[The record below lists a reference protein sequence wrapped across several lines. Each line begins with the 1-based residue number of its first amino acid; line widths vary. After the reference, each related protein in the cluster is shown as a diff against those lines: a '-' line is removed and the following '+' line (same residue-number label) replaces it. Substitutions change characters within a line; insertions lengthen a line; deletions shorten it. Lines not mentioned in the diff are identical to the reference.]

1 MPSFNLK
8 AKFAAT
14 TGAMIL
20 AATMIITSFLTH
32 RQERTIRSEL
42 QIRAETLTE
51 NLAYNCQLPLVT
63 ENEMALR
70 RLATGLLKGKEVAYV
85 QFEDANGRR
94 LVHVGE
100 SHGDTTQTVGTPD
113 PWTLQQGTR
122 STWVDTPGGPHYL
135 EVMAP
140 VVLEANSGDDDAKY
154 DTQWKKVSSEDE
166 LLGTVRMG
174 MTTVDAEQRVAEMR
188 SQATLLGLM
197 IALISSIAAAIIIHM
212 MTRPL
217 SQLMEG
223 NRRVARGDFSMRLKA
238 RSTDEFGR
246 LSRSWNQMADEIQ
259 RSRELADRYLDSL
272 RENTD
277 QLEEA
282 NRSLKRSNAEIAKV
296 SQMKSEFLA
305 VMSHELRTP
314 LNGIIGFSEVL
325 LDQKFGKLNEKQ
337 MRFAENTRGCGRHL
351 LSLINDILDL
361 SKVEAGKV
369 RVHAEL
375 FDLPT
380 SLEEIQNLVRN
391 GAEKKGVAVKC
402 DAVPEVQPD
411 TDPKLFRQIMFNLL
425 SNAIKFTP
433 SGGSVDVRVRCLTAD
448 ELRNEPVTR
457 AMPQG
462 GRDEIPE
469 GELVLVEVHDTGIGV
484 APEDYDK
491 LFVAFQQVDTS
502 YARRQEGT
510 GLGLALTR
518 KIVRLLR
525 GDIWFTSREGEGSC
539 FLFYLPLSFHHDEI
553 GETARVAFRPQ
564 AIEDLEESAI
574 ATTQTTWQAQQET
587 TEVPMEALW
596 PWGDEPHPD
605 QDLFAEA
612 AEAAEVSGEAEAT
625 QPAGKAKAKAEAKAK
640 NKDGARESVASIGRE
655 T

>member
-14 TGAMIL
+14 TGVMIL

-70 RLATGLLKGKEVAYV
+70 RLAAGLLKGKEVAYV
-85 QFEDANGRR
+85 QFEDANGRV

-100 SHGDTTQTVGTPD
+100 TLEQVAGDPEGLE
-113 PWTLQQGTR
+113 PWTLEQGTR
-122 STWVDTPGGPHYL
+122 STWIGAPGGPHYL
-135 EVMAP
+135 DVLAP
-140 VVLEANSGDDDAKY
+140 VVLEANSGDDN
-154 DTQWKKVSSEDE
+154 TQWKKVSDEDE
-166 LLGTVRMG
+166 LLGQVHVG
-174 MTTVDAEQRVAEMR
+174 MTTVAAEQRVAEMR
-188 SQATLLGLM
+188 SQATMLGLL
-197 IALISSIAAAIIIHM
+197 IALVSSLVAAVVIHM

-223 NRRVARGDFSMRLKA
+223 NRRVARGDFSMRLKV
-238 RSTDEFGR
+238 RTSDEFER
-246 LSRSWNQMADEIQ
+246 VAESWNQMADEIQ
-259 RSRELADRYLDSL
+259 RSRELADRYLESL
-272 RENTD
+272 RENAD
-277 QLEEA
+277 ELEEV

-325 LDQKFGKLNEKQ
+325 LDEKFGKLNIKQ
-337 MRFAENTRGCGRHL
+337 KRFAENTRSCGRHL

-361 SKVEAGKV
+361 SEP
-369 RVHAEL
+369 

-380 SLEEIQNLVRN
+380 ALEEIQNLVR
-391 GAEKKGVAVKC
+391 GVAQKKGVEVRCAEIPV
-402 DAVPEVQPD
+402 VQPD
-411 TDPKLFRQIMFNLL
+411 TDAKLFRQVMFNLL

-433 SGGSVDVRVRCLTAD
+433 AGGSVDVRVRCLTAE

-462 GRDEIPE
+462 GRDDIPE
-469 GELVLVEVHDTGIGV
+469 GELMLIEVQDTGIGV

-525 GDIWFTSREGEGSC
+525 GDIWFTSHEGEGSC

-553 GETARVAFRPQ
+553 GETTRVAFRPQ
-564 AIEDLEESAI
+564 VIEELEE
-574 ATTQTTWQAQQET
+574 TQLTSLAPEWIH
-587 TEVPMEALW
+587 
-596 PWGDEPHPD
+596 EPNRADSPR
-605 QDLFAEA
+605 
-612 AEAAEVSGEAEAT
+612 GEAEAW
-625 QPAGKAKAKAEAKAK
+625 PWGESMHGEESAEDPQESRRE
-640 NKDGARESVASIGRE
+640 DGPSSQGAENPKGTRPVASVGQDP
-655 T
+655 